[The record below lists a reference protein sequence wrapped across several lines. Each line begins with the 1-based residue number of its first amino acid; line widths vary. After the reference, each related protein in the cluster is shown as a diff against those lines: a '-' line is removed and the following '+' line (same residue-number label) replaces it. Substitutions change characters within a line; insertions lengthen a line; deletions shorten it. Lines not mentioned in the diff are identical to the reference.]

1 MAHGRTRWTVSK
13 TTDYLLGRLDKLV
26 EQARAAGSEVTDER
40 VEEIRAGMRARVDEK
55 KDIYGAEPWGFQE
68 IGRAWLVDDVKHD
81 LGLPRDEGLQRQKHE
96 RLGLVQEDTPLED

>member
-26 EQARAAGSEVTDER
+26 EQARTAGSEVTDAR

-55 KDIYGAEPWGFQE
+55 KEIYGAEPWGIQE
-68 IGRAWLVDDVKHD
+68 IGRAWLVDDLKYD
-81 LGLPRDEGLQRQKHE
+81 LGLPRDEELQKLKHE